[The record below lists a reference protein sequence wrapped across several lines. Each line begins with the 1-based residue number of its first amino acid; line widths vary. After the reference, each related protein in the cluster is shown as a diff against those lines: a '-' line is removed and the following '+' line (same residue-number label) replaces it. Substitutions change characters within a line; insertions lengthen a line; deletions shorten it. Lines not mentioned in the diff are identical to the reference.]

1 MAESDLELIRRW
13 NQENTDP
20 DAIREIV
27 SPDFVAH
34 MEQGDIHGPDGWIEF
49 ARGMGEQLTDLHA
62 GQEEVIASG
71 GLIGERWWLSGTRQ
85 DGSEMRLRGIT
96 MHRVSGGRLQE
107 DWVVTEDER

>member
-1 MAESDLELIRRW
+1 MTDADLELIRRW

-20 DAIREIV
+20 QAIREIV

-34 MEQGDIHGPDGWIEF
+34 MEDGDIRGPDGWIEF
-49 ARGMGEQLTDLHA
+49 VTGMGEHWTDLRA

-71 GLIGERWWLSGTRQ
+71 DLIGERWWLSGKRP
-85 DGSEMRLRGIT
+85 DGTVSRIRGIT

-107 DWVVTEDER
+107 DWVVTEEEQ